1 MSRVI
6 VDPAG
11 KQVARATIASLLTE
25 MPTDRML
32 ECDFQ
37 TSTFIFGIRV
47 SIRMQHGRAA
57 LQKIM
62 GEVLDG
68 APASEA
74 PSLAWPLVCG
84 PGVAKRT
91 RVLGFRGGVLRVEV
105 PDVAWRN
112 QLTSLLPK
120 YLDALNQT
128 ITAQVKHILFLL
140 PGENYGFL
148 PQQAKSG
155 VAGDS
160 E

>member
-1 MSRVI
+1 
-6 VDPAG
+6 
-11 KQVARATIASLLTE
+11 
-25 MPTDRML
+25 
-32 ECDFQ
+32 
-37 TSTFIFGIRV
+37 
-47 SIRMQHGRAA
+47 MQHGRAA

-68 APASEA
+68 APVSEA
-74 PSLAWPLVCG
+74 PSLAWPFVCG

-91 RVLGFRGGVLRVEV
+91 RVLGFRAGVLRVEV
-105 PDVAWRN
+105 PDAAWRN